1 MSDESVSRLY
11 AILDE
16 HGRSLA
22 RIETRIDALPCADHA
37 RALSGNGRPG
47 LLDRMTLLE
56 ERDARRT
63 RAEWQTRAAAL
74 AAVASVIGSVAL
86 LLTR

>member
-1 MSDESVSRLY
+1 MGDDRIY
-11 AILDE
+11 QILDD
-16 HGRSLA
+16 HSRALA
-22 RIETRIDALPCADHA
+22 RIEERVAALPCGDHA

-47 LLDRMTLLE
+47 LLDRVTSLE
-56 ERDARRT
+56 ERDARRS